1 MLCSSYRA
9 TALGGACVTALDQ
22 ERAAR
27 SIEDH
32 YGSASSN
39 TVLER
44 RLRVTTPD
52 LKNNSKEIPITFEDL
67 HLQDRA
73 MGPIP
78 RGYMGF
84 TWSDSAW
91 FMNTAYS
98 SSVCPGVRIG
108 LLNAHGRDITIEN
121 NHLFDLKGLSLC
133 TLWAYNAQVLLEG
146 WEKEVR
152 KYATIQAAPRGS
164 TTRCALDYRGV
175 DHVELKAGGTYLV
188 ITAITFLFK

>member
-1 MLCSSYRA
+1 
-9 TALGGACVTALDQ
+9 
-22 ERAAR
+22 
-27 SIEDH
+27 
-32 YGSASSN
+32 
-39 TVLER
+39 
-44 RLRVTTPD
+44 VTTPD

-78 RGYMGF
+78 SGYMGF

-152 KYATIQAAPRGS
+152 KYATIQTVSRTS
-164 TTRCALDYRGV
+164 TMQYAVNYPGV
-175 DHVELKAGGTYLV
+175 DRVELKAGGTHLV
-188 ITAITFLFK
+188 ISTISVLFK